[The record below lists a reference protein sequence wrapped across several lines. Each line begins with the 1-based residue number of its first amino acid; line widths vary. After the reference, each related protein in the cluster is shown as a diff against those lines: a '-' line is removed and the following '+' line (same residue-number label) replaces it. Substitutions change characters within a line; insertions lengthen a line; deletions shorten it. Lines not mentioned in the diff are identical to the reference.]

1 MCSVSFSGKRTS
13 GSRISASRSDFLEVL
28 ITKIVVRYLQLGI
41 AGPTTKNAFLF
52 KGNTRGRVLSAGSE
66 RWGNWS
72 NSPVGNRRRWVV
84 TEIYLT
90 ATVNAFTLWANIKYR
105 IRFPLPSC
113 VLNFCSIFILPCTHF
128 DGTNPRNYLV
138 HQRYA
143 SVWHCCCA
151 QAQCSTNKG
160 EPSEIR
166 DKKAQETESHQRLP
180 ANQIDE

>member
-1 MCSVSFSGKRTS
+1 M
-13 GSRISASRSDFLEVL
+13 
-28 ITKIVVRYLQLGI
+28 I
-41 AGPTTKNAFLF
+41 ALLTAFLF
-52 KGNTRGRVLSAGSE
+52 FEILVHVLNIASAKAPAKTVFCHLKDNTRGRVLSAGSE

-72 NSPVGNRRRWVV
+72 NSPVDNRRRWVV

-90 ATVNAFTLWANIKYR
+90 ATVNAIKLWANIKYR

-128 DGTNPRNYLV
+128 DGTYPRNHLV
-138 HQRYA
+138 HQRDA

-151 QAQCSTNKG
+151 QAQCSTNIG